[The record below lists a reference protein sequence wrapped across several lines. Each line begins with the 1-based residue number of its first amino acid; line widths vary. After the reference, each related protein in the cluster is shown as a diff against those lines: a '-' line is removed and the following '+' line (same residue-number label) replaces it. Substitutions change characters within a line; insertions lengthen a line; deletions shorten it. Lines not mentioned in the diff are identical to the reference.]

1 MTAVSFYKHGNFK
14 ALLFLLSCLSATAL
28 GMRFYQTHGH
38 IFSSLM
44 YAAVLQSLSIV
55 VVLCSSLFPV
65 LICVLAVFS
74 NTSLFLILL
83 CLLECF
89 AFGFSAAGILSVW
102 GSAGWLVCSLF
113 LFSNKFVLFILLYLS
128 IRYFTVLQKTTCVFA
143 CFLGVCFMSLLDKFV
158 VSLFLQRLLSI

>member
-1 MTAVSFYKHGNFK
+1 MKTLLFFIFLIIFVCVVHHFVSFR
-14 ALLFLLSCLSATAL
+14 LFLT
-28 GMRFYQTHGH
+28 H

-55 VVLCSSLFPV
+55 GVLCSSIFPI
-65 LICVLAVFS
+65 LMCVLAVFS
-74 NTSLFLILL
+74 NTSVFLILL

-89 AFGFSAAGILSVW
+89 AFGFSVAGILSVW

-113 LFSNKFVLFILLYLS
+113 LFSDKFVLFILLYLT
-128 IRYFTVLQKTTCVFA
+128 IRYFTASQKTTCVFA